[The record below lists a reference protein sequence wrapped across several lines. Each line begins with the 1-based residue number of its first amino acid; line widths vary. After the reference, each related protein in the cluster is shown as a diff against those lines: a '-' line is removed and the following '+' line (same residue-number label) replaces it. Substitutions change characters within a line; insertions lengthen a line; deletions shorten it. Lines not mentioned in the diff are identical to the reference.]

1 MWFQGSDMHVAA
13 TLHSSEC
20 KRTIK
25 ASFFFDPEYVPK
37 PCLVGEQIRLIGARL
52 QLWKGC
58 LQLTGKNIRF
68 GQPLVSMTL
77 SNAIAA
83 WKYVTGVQPLL
94 FLRKNTTRAQR
105 CFPKLTMI
113 VNVKMWDNAKTT
125 IGAQMFIIT
134 FAYDIIHTCCQ
145 VVMCTFQLRFHAHPM
160 RIAQSEDLSSLSRNF
175 DPKHSLSE
183 IAFSSLVLR
192 CKNGMVQRNCREEMF
207 RLMKY

>member
-1 MWFQGSDMHVAA
+1 MWFQGSDIHVAA
-13 TLHSSEC
+13 TLHSNEC
-20 KRTIK
+20 NRTIK

-52 QLWKGC
+52 QLWNGC

-134 FAYDIIHTCCQ
+134 FALQCI
-145 VVMCTFQLRFHAHPM
+145 
-160 RIAQSEDLSSLSRNF
+160 
-175 DPKHSLSE
+175 
-183 IAFSSLVLR
+183 
-192 CKNGMVQRNCREEMF
+192 
-207 RLMKY
+207 